1 MANFQIHEED
11 GMASIH
17 NRRPKKTSTGLT
29 AKLISWGLVKS
40 ESQAKLGMIIFLVI
54 GFGLIIYMNMQT
66 FAAPSELPT
75 DSLTQ

>member
-1 MANFQIHEED
+1 MANFQINEED

-54 GFGLIIYMNMQT
+54 GFGLIIYMNT
-66 FAAPSELPT
+66 DIFSGAPELPP
-75 DSLTQ
+75 DDLL